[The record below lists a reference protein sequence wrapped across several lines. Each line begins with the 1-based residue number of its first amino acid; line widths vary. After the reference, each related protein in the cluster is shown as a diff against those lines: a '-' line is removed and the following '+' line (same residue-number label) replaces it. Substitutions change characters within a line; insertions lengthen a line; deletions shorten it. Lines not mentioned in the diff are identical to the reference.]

1 MLRLLNLWDLWICV
15 SDFRVTLQWF
25 VRNVKFDRYSIS
37 GKDPFLSE
45 FNIIWVYTCI
55 IRKSACIDTDWYK
68 TRNSPEYFTYLIL
81 LKKKFI
87 IVSVFSKLNIENSF
101 NKLQVIHK
109 NFPDQ
114 ILLELFFN
122 LGHKGMDAEG
132 I

>member
-1 MLRLLNLWDLWICV
+1 MLNLIGTVYQAKIRFWVNSILFEFIHV
-15 SDFRVTLQWF
+15 S
-25 VRNVKFDRYSIS
+25 
-37 GKDPFLSE
+37 
-45 FNIIWVYTCI
+45 
-55 IRKSACIDTDWYK
+55 RKSACIDTDWYK

-109 NFPDQ
+109 NLPDQ

-122 LGHKGMDAEG
+122 
-132 I
+132 